1 MTKGQFPTDQFQQLR
16 TPFYYYDAELLRK
29 TLQTINDEAGKHE
42 GFVVHYA
49 VKANANPQ
57 LLRII
62 RQAGLGADC
71 VSGGEIEASIK
82 AGFPASKIVFAG
94 VGKSDWEINL
104 GLDND
109 IFCFNVESIPE
120 LEVINEL
127 ATQKGKVARVAFR
140 LNPNVGA
147 HTHANITTG
156 LAENKFGIAMRD
168 MMSVI
173 EEASHMEHIKV
184 VGLHF
189 HIGSQILDM
198 GDFEALCNRVNE
210 LQNELERHRIIVEHI
225 NVGGGLGIDYQ
236 HPNRVPIPDFKAYFD
251 TYAKKLKL
259 RPGQTLHFELGR
271 AVVAQCGSLI
281 TRTLYIKKGAV
292 KQFCI
297 VDAGFTDLIRPA
309 LYQAYHKIENITSE
323 EPAQTYDVVG
333 PICESTDVFAKQV
346 DLNGC
351 RRGDLLAIRSA
362 GAYGEIMASQYNCR
376 CLPKGYTSDEI

>member
-1 MTKGQFPTDQFQQLR
+1 MAKGQFPIQKLQSIQ
-16 TPFYYYDAELLRK
+16 TPFYYYDAEVLRQ
-29 TLQTINDEAGKHE
+29 TLRAINDEASRHE

-49 VKANANPQ
+49 VKANANPKV
-57 LLRII
+57 LRYI
-62 RQAGLGADC
+62 REAGLGADC
-71 VSGGEIEASIK
+71 VSGGEIEASLK
-82 AGFPASKIVFAG
+82 AGFPASKIVYAG

-104 GLDND
+104 GLDSD

-120 LEVINEL
+120 LEVINSL
-127 ATQKGKVARVAFR
+127 AAAKGKVARVAFR

-168 MMSVI
+168 MEDVI
-173 EEASHMEHIKV
+173 AEADRLANVKF

-198 GDFEALCNRVNE
+198 GDFEALCNRVND
-210 LQNELERHRIIVEHI
+210 LQDQLESHRIRVEHI
-225 NVGGGLGIDYQ
+225 NVGGGLGIDYA

-271 AVVAQCGSLI
+271 AVVGQCGTLI

-292 KQFCI
+292 KQFAI

-323 EPAQTYDVVG
+323 EPLEAYDVVG
-333 PICESTDVFAKQV
+333 PICESTDVFAKQT
-346 DLNGC
+346 DLNRT

-376 CLPKGYTSDEI
+376 QLPKGYISDEL

>member
-1 MTKGQFPTDQFQQLR
+1 MTKGQFPTGKFQQLR
-16 TPFYYYDAELLRK
+16 TPFYYYDTELLRK

-259 RPGQTLHFELGR
+259 RPGQTLHFEIGR